1 MKTPSVALLALGA
14 TSALAGSASVCPKDN
29 THTSGAALQKILDYK
44 KGDHEIMAGYFRS
57 WRDIASGP
65 DYNKVAMDD
74 LPDCLDIAIVFP
86 DGGEPE
92 SFYTALKDNYVPTLR
107 KRGTKVVRTLGIN
120 TFLDDNY
127 PNNAAG
133 YESQANDFLAK
144 YVTPYDLDGLDVDVE
159 RSLSS
164 TQVQKITGVFA
175 ALSKKIGPKSG
186 TGKLFIYDTNQDGN
200 TPLFRNVH
208 SYIDYVFVQSYGR
221 RVSGLQSTWN
231 TYSPYV
237 TSKQYLIGFSFYE
250 ERGFNWNDVNPP
262 IRTSR
267 AGQYAK
273 WEPASAKKGGIFSYA
288 VDRDGVPAGHD
299 DLEPTDFS
307 WTRELISIMNP

>member
-1 MKTPSVALLALGA
+1 MKTPSVALVALCA

-74 LPDCLDIAIVFP
+74 LPDCLDIAFVFP
-86 DGGEPE
+86 EGDEPDA
-92 SFYTALKDNYVPTLR
+92 FYTALKDNYVPTLR
-107 KRGTKVVRTLGIN
+107 KRGTKLVRTVGIAK
-120 TFLDDNY
+120 FLDDSY
-127 PNNAAG
+127 PNTAAG
-133 YESQANDFLAK
+133 YEAQAKDMLAT
-144 YVTPYDLDGLDVDVE
+144 YVTAHDLDGMDVDVE
-159 RSLSS
+159 RSL
-164 TQVQKITGVFA
+164 TTAQVQKVTGVFA

-186 TGKLFIYDTNQDGN
+186 TGKLFIYDTNQNGN
-200 TPLFRNVH
+200 TPLFRSVY
-208 SYIDYVFVQSYGR
+208 SYIDYVLVQSYGR
-221 RVSGLQSTWN
+221 SVSGLQATWN
-231 TYSPYV
+231 SYSPYIK
-237 TSKQYLIGFSFYE
+237 SKQYMIGFSFYE
-250 ERGFNWNDVNPP
+250 ERGAKWGDVTPP

-273 WEPASAKKGGIFSYA
+273 WEPSGAKKGGIFSYA
-288 VDRDGVPAGHD
+288 IDRDGVPEGTDELVA
-299 DLEPTDFS
+299 TDFS